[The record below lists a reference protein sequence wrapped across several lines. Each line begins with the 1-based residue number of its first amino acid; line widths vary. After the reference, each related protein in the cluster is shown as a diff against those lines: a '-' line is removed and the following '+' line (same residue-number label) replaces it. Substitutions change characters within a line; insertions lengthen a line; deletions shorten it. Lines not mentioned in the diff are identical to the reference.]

1 MGSEAVEHPVRR
13 PGYSASSSRR
23 RKAPAPT
30 TSPPAP
36 RTRAASGP
44 SEVTT
49 VSEPGSGWRATIA
62 ATSSSAASRPARR
75 AKRTATREPPPASW
89 ERPSKITVTG
99 SSWVA
104 AKRSNRSTS
113 RRCAPRRSRHQ
124 PSGREPMTL
133 LPSTIHSAMRADP
146 SPTSAGRLPCP
157 RDRGGPTFRPI
168 RSARRSPSS
177 VQRMTGLAR
186 AVRTVV
192 RRCLA
197 VAPGENVLVVVD
209 EPLQDVGEALRREAQ
224 DAQGDAVLAVMS
236 PRENH
241 GVEPPP
247 PIAEAFAACDVF
259 IAPASRSLSHTQAR
273 KRATDNGARGATMP
287 TVTADML
294 SRLMDVDFDVLA
306 ARSRAVTELLTTA
319 DEAHVTC
326 PRGTDLR
333 LDLSGRQGIAD
344 DGDLTA
350 PGSFGNLPCGEG
362 FVAPLSADGT
372 VATRSLAS
380 IGLVQ
385 GHPAHLTI
393 EGGRLT
399 KATGPEGER
408 LYELL
413 TGAGEQGSN
422 LAELGVGTNDR
433 AQLTGNVLEDEK
445 ILGTIHVA
453 FGASAGI
460 GGTVAVPIHLD
471 VVVTDATLT
480 IGDTTV
486 LDAGRY
492 VL

>member
-1 MGSEAVEHPVRR
+1 
-13 PGYSASSSRR
+13 
-23 RKAPAPT
+23 
-30 TSPPAP
+30 
-36 RTRAASGP
+36 
-44 SEVTT
+44 
-49 VSEPGSGWRATIA
+49 
-62 ATSSSAASRPARR
+62 
-75 AKRTATREPPPASW
+75 
-89 ERPSKITVTG
+89 
-99 SSWVA
+99 
-104 AKRSNRSTS
+104 
-113 RRCAPRRSRHQ
+113 
-124 PSGREPMTL
+124 
-133 LPSTIHSAMRADP
+133 
-146 SPTSAGRLPCP
+146 
-157 RDRGGPTFRPI
+157 
-168 RSARRSPSS
+168 
-177 VQRMTGLAR
+177 MTGLAR

-192 RRCLA
+192 HRCLA
-197 VAPGENVLVVVD
+197 VAPGEDVLVVVD

-224 DAQGDAVLAVMS
+224 AAQADAVLAVMS

-247 PIAEAFAACDVF
+247 SIAAALAACDVF
-259 IAPASRSLSHTQAR
+259 IAPTSRSLSHTHAR

-294 SRLMDVDFDVLA
+294 ARLMDADFDLLR
-306 ARSRAVTELLTTA
+306 ARSLAVVDLLSAA
-319 DEAHVTC
+319 DDAHVTC
-326 PRGTDLR
+326 PRGTDLH
-333 LDLSGRQGIAD
+333 LDLSGREAIAD

-362 FVAPLSADGT
+362 FIAPCGGEGT

-393 EGGRLT
+393 EGGHLT

-413 TGAGEQGSN
+413 TGAGEQGTN
-422 LAELGVGTNDR
+422 LAELGVGTNER
-433 AQLTGNVLEDEK
+433 ARLTGNVLEDEK